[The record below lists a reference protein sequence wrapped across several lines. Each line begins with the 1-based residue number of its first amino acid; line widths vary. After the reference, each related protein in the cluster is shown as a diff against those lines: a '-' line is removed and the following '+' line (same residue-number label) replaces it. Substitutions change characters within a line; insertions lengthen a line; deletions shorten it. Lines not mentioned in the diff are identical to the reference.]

1 MAPASFGGGK
11 EEQPT
16 KPFSREQQNMLLL
29 HLLLLPTIQL
39 LNKLLPLLNKLLPLL
54 NKLLLLLNKLLLL
67 LNKLLLPL
75 L

>member
-29 HLLLLPTIQL
+29 HLLFLPTIQ
-39 LNKLLPLLNKLLPLL
+39 LLNKLLPLL
-54 NKLLLLLNKLLLL
+54 NKLLLLLNKLLL
-67 LNKLLLPL
+67 PL